1 MRPERHASPVE
12 RDERALVEACLAC
25 DDDAIDDLVAAH
37 RPAIARLA
45 RALLGSEEVDDVCQ
59 DVYLRVFKRLGDFEH
74 RSRLATWI
82 YRVTLNVIRNR
93 QRTARRRHLD
103 AHVSLD
109 AVSARD
115 QRRPRS
121 RTSRRRRRS
130 SRRRSRS
137 RRLRTAIRGLPPVQ
151 RRALALWTYSDSSLA
166 TIARSTGLSLPG
178 TKRTLRLAR
187 TGIRARDRSR
197 PPRPRRLDHLTLRN
211 WPMTRQALSATV
223 AG

>member
-1 MRPERHASPVE
+1 MRPERHASPAE
-12 RDERALVEACLAC
+12 RDERSLVEACLAC

-45 RALLGSEEVDDVCQ
+45 RTLLGNEEVDDVCQ

-115 QRRPRS
+115 HA
-121 RTSRRRRRS
+121 TSLAHVS
-130 SRRRSRS
+130 TPASQLEAAEQA

-166 TIARSTGLSLPG
+166 TIARTTGLSLPG

-187 TGIRARDRSR
+187 TGIRTEIEAARRDRAAW
-197 PPRPRRLDHLTLRN
+197 TI
-211 WPMTRQALSATV
+211 
-223 AG
+223 

>member
-1 MRPERHASPVE
+1 MRHEPHSSPVE
-12 RDERALVEACLAC
+12 SDERSLVAACLSH
-25 DDDAIDDLVAAH
+25 DDDAIRELVAAH

-45 RALLGSEEVDDVCQ
+45 RALLGSEDVDDVCQ

-93 QRTARRRHLD
+93 QRTARRRRLD

-109 AVSARD
+109 DVSARD
-115 QRRPRS
+115 RVASLAHVATPASQLEAADQARHLRRAI
-121 RTSRRRRRS
+121 
-130 SRRRSRS
+130 
-137 RRLRTAIRGLPPVQ
+137 LRLPPLQ
-151 RRALALWTYSDSSLA
+151 QRALTLWTYSDSSLA

-187 TGIRARDRSR
+187 TGVRTEIEAARRDRAAW
-197 PPRPRRLDHLTLRN
+197 TI
-211 WPMTRQALSATV
+211 
-223 AG
+223 